1 MDAKRSLLP
10 VECRQERD
18 KMLSVGIDTHQ
29 KMHQVEVQNHDEKV
43 MWRGQISNNRKGFEE
58 LISKL
63 KTIEKNNGDRIKGI
77 FMNPTGNYH
86 VPLQHFLETEGYRV
100 IYVDPRVTDYA
111 RKMSN
116 LGKEKSDTVD
126 AAMLAS
132 TPWIDKKAFD
142 KKTHRREPV
151 SELTRLR
158 ESVSRNVTRI
168 TNLIGSD
175 LACVFPEYAEIF
187 PDIDSTTSLAI
198 LEQFTTPSGI
208 VDAGI
213 EKLFI
218 VMKKSSRG
226 HYSEDDAKDL
236 MEIAGNSVGIP
247 DPGNVYAFRIR
258 QNVARLISE
267 KKHKKEIE
275 DRIIKLTEDDENV
288 KNIDDMKGI
297 GPVNAASIVSEI
309 GDIEQFDSALKL
321 QSYGGKVPSM
331 SGSGGK
337 DHATGISTVRN
348 AYLSNSAYESA
359 KSLVYHKNK
368 EFLMLYERE
377 IQKGK
382 KVKQAYIIVARRLL
396 YHVYSIMKNRKPY
409 RVRLPRTK
417 EGEGDTSTAG

>member
-1 MDAKRSLLP
+1 
-10 VECRQERD
+10 
-18 KMLSVGIDTHQ
+18 MLSVGIDTHQ

-43 MWRGQISNNRKGFEE
+43 MWRGQIFNNRKGFEE

-132 TPWIDKKAFD
+132 TPWKDKKAFD

-175 LACVFPEYAEIF
+175 LACVFPEYTEIF

-218 VMKKSSRG
+218 VVKKSSRG

-236 MEIAGNSVGIP
+236 MEIVGNSVGIP

-359 KSLVYHKNK
+359 KSLVYHKNE